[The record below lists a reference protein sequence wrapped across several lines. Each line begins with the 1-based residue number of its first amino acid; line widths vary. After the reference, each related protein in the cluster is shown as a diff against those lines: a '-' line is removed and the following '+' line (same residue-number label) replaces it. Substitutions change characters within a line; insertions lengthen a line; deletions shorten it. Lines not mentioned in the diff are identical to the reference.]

1 MFSVRTPEYNE
12 EISPNLNP
20 QGKEGVKGDD
30 YFLGLLPGIIGGK
43 ILQKKIML
51 SRHFIE
57 RYLIDISNSMKCP
70 SMSVPTP
77 K

>member
-43 ILQKKIML
+43 ILQKK
-51 SRHFIE
+51 
-57 RYLIDISNSMKCP
+57 
-70 SMSVPTP
+70 
-77 K
+77 

>member
-43 ILQKKIML
+43 ILHKKNNAVKTFYRKI
-51 SRHFIE
+51 FN
-57 RYLIDISNSMKCP
+57 RYL
-70 SMSVPTP
+70 
-77 K
+77 